1 MSRRIHPIE
10 VESYGILRSRVDTR
24 SLPRW
29 TRAVTER
36 VIHSSADVSYSGD
49 LVCDEDVLAA
59 AAAALAAGAPLVVD
73 AAMVGAGITTY
84 PSTCLVRDPDAAALA
99 AATGD
104 TRSAAAFRLAA
115 EQVGPGA
122 VWVVGNAPTALFA
135 LLDLDVAPA
144 LVVGLPV
151 GFVGSVES
159 KEALRASGLPAL
171 TNRSEKGGS
180 AVAAAAV
187 NALLYGPNPLS
198 EEDHL

>member
-10 VESYGILRSRVDTR
+10 VESYGILRTRVDTR
-24 SLPRW
+24 HLPRW

-36 VIHSSADVSYSGD
+36 VVHSSADVTYVED
-49 LVCDEDVLAA
+49 LVCDEESLVAGA
-59 AAAALAAGAPLVVD
+59 TALAQGAPLVVD

-84 PSTCLVRDPDAAALA
+84 PSTCLVRDPAAAELA
-99 AATGD
+99 ASTGD

-115 EQVGPGA
+115 ERVGPGA

-135 LLDLDVAPA
+135 LLDLDVRPA

-159 KEALRASGLPAL
+159 KEALRASGLPAV

-180 AVAAAAV
+180 AIAAAAV

-198 EEDHL
+198 EEDE

>member
-1 MSRRIHPIE
+1 VTRRIHPIE
-10 VESYGILRSRVDTR
+10 VESYGILRSRVDT
-24 SLPRW
+24 SALPRW

-36 VIHSSADVSYSGD
+36 VIHSSADVSYLDD
-49 LVCDEDVLAA
+49 LVCDESVLAA
-59 AAAALAAGAPLVVD
+59 GAAALADGAPLVVD
-73 AAMVGAGITTY
+73 AEMVGAGITTY
-84 PSTCLVRDPDAAALA
+84 PSMCLVRDSAAASLA
-99 AATGD
+99 AETGD

-115 EQVGPGA
+115 SRVGPGA

-171 TNRSEKGGS
+171 TNRTEKGGS

-187 NALLYGPNPLS
+187 NALLYGPNPLPQENS
-198 EEDHL
+198 